1 MPITDDQHGIV
12 FDIQRFSVHD
22 GPGIRTSVFL
32 KGCSL
37 RCFWCHNP
45 ESIRPKPEIQ
55 FVAENCIACGECLL
69 ICPDAA
75 RSVNDAGEIVYSRQQ
90 CQVCGTCVETCFAG
104 ATLLVGQ
111 EMAVTE
117 VMNEI
122 MADRQFYDT
131 SDGGVTLSGGEPVLQ
146 KAFTLAVLSRCQAE
160 GIHTAIE
167 TAGNYHWS
175 DLEALLPHIDL
186 VMMDLKQLDPQAHRA
201 ATGVS
206 NERILENA
214 RHLADTHLP
223 VWFRTPVIP
232 TVNDTPEAISA
243 IATFVHELVDRR
255 AETTN
260 GSGPAPI
267 ELELLMFHQLA
278 SDKYRSL
285 GLDYR
290 AGQLNPITKDRMI
303 ELANVARSCDVTL
316 RGNY

>member
-1 MPITDDQHGIV
+1 MAIADGQHGIV

-22 GPGIRTSVFL
+22 GPGIRTTVFL

-37 RCFWCHNP
+37 HCFWCHNP

-55 FVAENCIACGECLL
+55 FVADNCIACGECLL
-69 ICPDAA
+69 ICPHTA

-90 CQVCGTCVETCFAG
+90 CQVCGTCVDTCFAG
-104 ATLLVGQ
+104 ATLLVGR
-111 EMAVTE
+111 EMTVAE

-131 SDGGVTLSGGEPVLQ
+131 SGGGVTVSGGEPVLQ
-146 KAFTLAVLSRCQAE
+146 SVFTRAILAQCQSE

-167 TAGNYHWS
+167 TAGNYHWA

-223 VWFRTPVIP
+223 LLFRIPVVP

-243 IATFVHELVDRR
+243 IATFVHTLVDRR
-255 AETTN
+255 TATAN
-260 GSGPAPI
+260 GSGPI

-290 AGQLNPITKDRMI
+290 ADQLNPITKDRMI
-303 ELANVARSCDVTL
+303 ELADVARSCEVTVH
-316 RGNY
+316 GNF